1 MATFAQ
7 QQTKMAAA
15 GSTNEQLQN
24 EENAFVLKK
33 GYCWSREETLFI
45 ISLYQEMKEDKEYFQ
60 NVNYRKNTVWEMIA
74 TRMQR
79 ESRGTPRTGP

>member
-1 MATFAQ
+1 
-7 QQTKMAAA
+7 MAAA
-15 GSTNEQLQN
+15 SSTNEQLQN
-24 EENAFVLKK
+24 EENEFVLKK

-45 ISLYQEMKEDKEYFQ
+45 ISLHQEMKEYFQ
-60 NVNYRKNTVWEMIA
+60 NVKYRKNTVWEMIA